1 MLNPLFPSDD
11 NDEAEKKA
19 PEPPRP
25 HSGAAHR
32 GKTIEPPHES
42 VNPAASLIRAKI
54 ASLYE
59 QEPTAKQELAE
70 VQATAHL
77 SKHQKFMK
85 DLSTSGKSLAEIQT
99 EWHAYYANLT
109 DEEKHEVWQEFYD
122 TNRREQPSAEP
133 EQVPVPEPTP
143 PAAHHQKPE
152 QPSAVVGQPL
162 EYEDMKPRSMQAAMV
177 RSYEA
182 DLPEPPKRPAD
193 SRSIAEIRRE
203 LRKRASAANKLH
215 AKHHL
220 QSLLFGL
227 GIGTLVVVIT
237 LFSFFNEYI
246 IAPFIQPSRDVSATP
261 LIVGNDSISPT
272 STPEVIIPKINVE
285 IPLVGFDLQSTDEN
299 QVENDL
305 EDGVVHY
312 PTTVMPGQKGNTAFF
327 GHSSNNIFNPGH
339 YKFAFALLH
348 DLVPGDTFYLTYN
361 GTVYAYQVYDK
372 QIVSPNDVAV
382 LNNVPNKVA
391 TATLITCDPP
401 GTSINRLV
409 VWGEQVSPDPNI
421 DASGNN
427 TSSTITSS
435 TQLPNNGPSLWSRM
449 VRGLTSWF

>member
-11 NDEAEKKA
+11 QEEAPPKA
-19 PEPPRP
+19 PDPAPQ
-25 HSGAAHR
+25 HTGAVRH
-32 GKTIEPPHES
+32 GKTIEPLHETL
-42 VNPAASLIRAKI
+42 NPAANLIRAKI
-54 ASLYE
+54 ANLYA

-70 VQATAHL
+70 VKSSPHL
-77 SKHQKFMK
+77 SKHQKFMR

-99 EWHAYYANLT
+99 EWHAYYSNLS

-122 TNRREQPSAEP
+122 TNRRDQQP
-133 EQVPVPEPTP
+133 QPEPAP
-143 PAAHHQKPE
+143 EPAPQPQPHRTHE
-152 QPSAVVGQPL
+152 QPSAVVAQTL
-162 EYEDMKPRSMQAAMV
+162 DYEDMMPRSRQAAVV

-193 SRSIAEIRRE
+193 TRSIADIKRE
-203 LRKRASAANKLH
+203 LRRRASAGNKLKV
-215 AKHHL
+215 KHHF

-237 LFSFFNEYI
+237 LFSFFNEYL

-261 LIVGNDSISPT
+261 LIVGTDSIAPT

-285 IPLVGFDLQSTDEN
+285 IPLVGFDLNSTDET

-312 PTTVMPGQKGNTAFF
+312 PTTVLPGQKGNTAFF

-372 QIVSPNDVAV
+372 QIVSPNDIAV
-382 LNNVPNKVA
+382 LDNVPNKVA

-421 DASGNN
+421 DGSGNN
-427 TSSTITSS
+427 TSSSITNT

-449 VRGLTSWF
+449 VHSLTSWL

>member
-1 MLNPLFPSDD
+1 MLNPLFPSDND
-11 NDEAEKKA
+11 DEATKKA
-19 PEPPRP
+19 SEPPHP
-25 HSGAAHR
+25 HNSAAHH
-32 GKTIEPPHES
+32 GKTIEPLHETL
-42 VNPAASLIRAKI
+42 NPAANLIRAKI
-54 ASLYE
+54 ANLYE

-70 VQATAHL
+70 VKATAHL
-77 SKHQKFMK
+77 SKHQKFMR

-99 EWHAYYANLT
+99 EWHAYYANLS
-109 DEEKHEVWQEFYD
+109 DKEKHEVWQEFYD
-122 TNRREQPSAEP
+122 TNQRAEP
-133 EQVPVPEPTP
+133 AHPEEVPVPKPSPMPPHRKDPEEPR
-143 PAAHHQKPE
+143 
-152 QPSAVVGQPL
+152 AVVGQPL
-162 EYEDMKPRSMQAAMV
+162 EYEDMKPRSAQAGV
-177 RSYEA
+177 VSSYEA
-182 DLPEPPKRPAD
+182 ELPKPPKRPAD
-193 SRSIAEIRRE
+193 TRSIVDIKRE
-203 LRKRASAANKLH
+203 LRKRASSANKLH
-215 AKHHL
+215 ARHHF
-220 QSLLFGL
+220 QSLLFGI

-261 LIVGNDSISPT
+261 LIVGNDGIAPT

-312 PTTVMPGQKGNTAFF
+312 PTTVLPGQKGNTAFF

-372 QIVSPNDVAV
+372 QIVSPNDIAV
-382 LNNVPNKVA
+382 LDNAPNKVA

-421 DASGNN
+421 DGSGNN
-427 TSSTITSS
+427 TSSSITNT

-449 VRGLTSWF
+449 IHGLTSWL

>member
-1 MLNPLFPSDD
+1 MLNPLFPNENNEDAD
-11 NDEAEKKA
+11 KKSVETERQHHNSA
-19 PEPPRP
+19 LR
-25 HSGAAHR
+25 H
-32 GKTIEPPHES
+32 GKTIVPLHEEL
-42 VNPAASLIRAKI
+42 NPAANLIRTKI
-54 ASLYE
+54 ENLYD

-70 VQATAHL
+70 MQATARL
-77 SKHQKFMK
+77 SKHQKYMK
-85 DLSTSGKSLAEIQT
+85 SLSTSGKSLAEIQT
-99 EWHAYYANLT
+99 DWHTYYDNLS
-109 DEEKHEVWQEFYD
+109 DAEKHEVWQEFYEA
-122 TNRREQPSAEP
+122 NRREKQPEP
-133 EQVPVPEPTP
+133 EPEKPKTP
-143 PAAHHQKPE
+143 ELQPE
-152 QPSAVVGQPL
+152 ETKIQPDSTRVVVDHNLG
-162 EYEDMKPRSMQAAMV
+162 YEDTPQKKHSKPRV
-177 RSYEA
+177 YENLA
-182 DLPEPPKRPAD
+182 DT
-193 SRSIAEIRRE
+193 RSISDIKKDLRRHA
-203 LRKRASAANKLH
+203 RDGNKL
-215 AKHHL
+215 KVRHHF

-261 LIVGNDSISPT
+261 LIIGSGNIAPT

-285 IPLVGFDLQSTDEN
+285 IPLVGFNLQTTDEN

-312 PTTVMPGQKGNTAFF
+312 PTTVLPGQKGNTAFF

-348 DLVPGDTFYLTYN
+348 DLVPGDTFYLTYH

-382 LNNVPNKVA
+382 LDDVPNKTA

-409 VWGEQVSPDPNI
+409 VWGEQVSPDPNN
-421 DASGNN
+421 DSAGSN
-427 TSSTITSS
+427 TSSSISSS

-449 VRGLTSWF
+449 IHGLTSWL